1 MDTLRA
7 RKGLADV
14 YWNLFEVKPCIEIQM
29 DIFKSHWLIR
39 PSLSNRVIWPL
50 WKPDHVSYC
59 IALSDLTQSLWLAGK
74 LDLSKQAG
82 ERAFEGLMRHLDPG
96 DPITLNAMF
105 NLGRTYHHLRE

>member
-29 DIFKSHWLIR
+29 DILKSYWLIR

-59 IALSDLTQSLWLAGK
+59 IALSDLTQSLWLVGK

-82 ERAFEGLMRHLDPG
+82 ERAFEGLMRHSDPG